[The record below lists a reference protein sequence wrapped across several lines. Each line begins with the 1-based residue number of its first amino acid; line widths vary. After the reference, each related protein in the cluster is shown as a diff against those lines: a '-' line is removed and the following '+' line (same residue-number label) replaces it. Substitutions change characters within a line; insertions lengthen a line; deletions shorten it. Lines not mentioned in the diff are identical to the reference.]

1 MSRFSTPQLSA
12 LTPYVPG
19 EQPPRSINL
28 IKLNTNEN
36 PYPPGPAVHAVLTD
50 AAVASLR
57 LYPDPDCRELREAV
71 AEAYGLQP
79 GNVYVG
85 NGSDEVLAFIFK
97 GLCPKGA
104 AFPDISYGFYPV
116 FADMFQVPFKEVPL
130 KDDLSLDI
138 ADYEDID
145 STLFIANPNA
155 PTGLIL
161 SIDEIKKLLE
171 QNRQRLVV
179 VDEAYVD
186 FGCES
191 AVKLIDSY
199 DNLLIVQTLS
209 KSRQL
214 AGGRIGLALGQKELI
229 SDLETLKFSFN
240 PYSVNALALMA
251 ATASFKD
258 TKWFEEHRDRLIE
271 NRDFLSRNMAALG
284 FHLTDS
290 RANFV
295 FTASPEGLSGEEYFQ
310 QLRRRNIV
318 VRWFNKSRIK
328 NYVRITIG
336 RRDQLES
343 LLQATMDILQERNL
357 L

>member
-161 SIDEIKKLLE
+161 SIDGIKKLLE

-214 AGGRIGLALGQKELI
+214 AGARIGLALGQKELI

-251 ATASFKD
+251 ATASFND

-295 FTASPEGLSGEEYFQ
+295 FAAPPEGLSGEEYFQ

>member
-19 EQPPRSINL
+19 EQPPRSVSL

-36 PYPPGPAVHAVLTD
+36 PYPPGPAVRAVLTD
-50 AAVASLR
+50 AAVDSLR
-57 LYPDPDCRELREAV
+57 LYPDPDCRELKEAV
-71 AEAYGLQP
+71 AEAYGLQAE
-79 GNVYVG
+79 NVYVG

-116 FADMFQVPFKEVPL
+116 FADMFQIPYREVPL
-130 KDDLSLDI
+130 RDDLSLDI
-138 ADYEDID
+138 ADYKDTD

-155 PTGLIL
+155 PTGLPL
-161 SIDEIKKLLE
+161 TIDEIKSLLE
-171 QNRQRLVV
+171 QNRRRLVV

-229 SDLETLKFSFN
+229 QDLETLKFSFN
-240 PYSVNALALMA
+240 PYSVNALALLA
-251 ATASFKD
+251 AAASFKD

-271 NRDFLSRNMAALG
+271 NRCFLSCNLTGLG
-284 FHLTDS
+284 FRLTDS
-290 RANFV
+290 LANFV
-295 FTASPEGLSGEEYFQ
+295 FAAPPAGLSGEEFFQ
-310 QLRRRNIV
+310 LLRRRNII
-318 VRWFNKSRIK
+318 VRWFNKPRIK
-328 NYVRITIG
+328 NYVRITVG

-343 LLQATMDILQERNL
+343 LLQATTEILKERNL

>member
-19 EQPPRSINL
+19 EQPPRSESL

-36 PYPPGPAVHAVLTD
+36 PYPPGPAVRAVLTD
-50 AAVASLR
+50 TAVASLR

-71 AEAYGLQP
+71 AEAYGLSQD
-79 GNVYVG
+79 NVYVG

-97 GLCPKGA
+97 GLCPNGA
-104 AFPDISYGFYPV
+104 AFPDITYGFYPV
-116 FADMFQVPFKEVPL
+116 FADMFQVPYNEVPL
-130 KDDLSLDI
+130 RDDLSLDI
-138 ADYEDID
+138 SDYKDIE

-161 SIDEIKKLLE
+161 TIDEIKSLLE
-171 QNRQRLVV
+171 QNRQRLIV

-214 AGGRIGLALGQKELI
+214 AGGRVGLALGQNELI
-229 SDLETLKFSFN
+229 RDLETLKFSFN
-240 PYSVNALALMA
+240 PYSVNTLALLA
-251 ATASFKD
+251 AAASFKD

-271 NRDFLSRNMAALG
+271 NRSFLSRNLAAFG

-290 RANFV
+290 MANFV
-295 FTASPEGLSGEEYFQ
+295 FAAPPIGLSGEEYFQ
-310 QLRRRNIV
+310 QLRRRDIV
-318 VRWFNKSRIK
+318 VRWFNKPRIK
-328 NYVRITIG
+328 NYVRITVG

-343 LLQATMDILQERNL
+343 LLQATVEILQERNML
-357 L
+357 

>member
-19 EQPPRSINL
+19 EQPPRSVSL

-36 PYPPGPAVHAVLTD
+36 PYPPGPAVRAVLTD
-50 AAVASLR
+50 AAVDSLR
-57 LYPDPDCRELREAV
+57 LYPDPDCRELKEAV
-71 AEAYGLQP
+71 AEAYGLQAE
-79 GNVYVG
+79 NVYVG

-116 FADMFQVPFKEVPL
+116 FADMFQIPYREVPL
-130 KDDLSLDI
+130 RDDLSLDI
-138 ADYEDID
+138 ADYKDTD

-155 PTGLIL
+155 PTGLTL
-161 SIDEIKKLLE
+161 SIGEIRNLLE
-171 QNRQRLVV
+171 QNRERLVV

-240 PYSVNALALMA
+240 PYSVNSLALMA

-258 TKWFEEHRDRLIE
+258 MNWFEEHRDRLIE
-271 NRDFLSRNMAALG
+271 NRRFLSRNLTALG

-295 FTASPEGLSGEEYFQ
+295 FAAPPAGLSGEEFFQ
-310 QLRRRNIV
+310 QLRKRNII
-318 VRWFNKSRIK
+318 VRWFDKPRIK

-336 RRDQLES
+336 RRDQLET
-343 LLQATMDILQERNL
+343 LLQATMDILQERKL

>member
-36 PYPPGPAVHAVLTD
+36 PYPPGPAVHAVLTE

-116 FADMFQVPFKEVPL
+116 FADMFQVPFKEVQL
-130 KDDLSLDI
+130 KDDLSLGI

-161 SIDEIKKLLE
+161 SIDGIKKLLE

-240 PYSVNALALMA
+240 PYSVNALALLV

-295 FTASPEGLSGEEYFQ
+295 FAAPPEGLSGEEYFQ
-310 QLRRRNIV
+310 QLRRRNII